1 MKFVV
6 EFFPPKKE
14 KRKKVEKWKEE
25 SIGQNYIMRFGKT
38 FLKVCLLK
46 PAEE

>member
-14 KRKKVEKWKEE
+14 KRKKVEKWKETE
-25 SIGQNYIMRFGKT
+25 EIDSI
-38 FLKVCLLK
+38 LLLSRSWK
-46 PAEE
+46 CQHCALRAT